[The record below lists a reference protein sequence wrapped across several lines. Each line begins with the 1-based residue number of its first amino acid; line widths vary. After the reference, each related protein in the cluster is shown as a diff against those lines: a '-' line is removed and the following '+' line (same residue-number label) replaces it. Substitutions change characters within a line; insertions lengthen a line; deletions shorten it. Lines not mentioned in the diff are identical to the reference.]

1 MTALQ
6 ELYKEIEY
14 MDELFNDASLS
25 IKDLKIMIS
34 NYYLEKE
41 KQQIIGT
48 FEEGRKYPYEV
59 GINHAEDYYNNTF
72 QVK

>member
-41 KQQIIGT
+41 KQQIIDANQYGT
-48 FEEGRKYPYEV
+48 IHYEN
-59 GINHAEDYYNNTF
+59 GEQYYEQTF
-72 QVK
+72 NQQKQ